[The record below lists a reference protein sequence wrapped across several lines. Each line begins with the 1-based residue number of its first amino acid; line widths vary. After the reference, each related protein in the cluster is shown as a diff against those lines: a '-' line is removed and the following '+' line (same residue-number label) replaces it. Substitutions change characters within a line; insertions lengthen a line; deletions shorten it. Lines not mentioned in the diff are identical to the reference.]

1 MKKFLLLLAAVAVS
15 FGINAADYTGQLSVN
30 VADAEAGTAF
40 EALQEASITLE
51 ENEGKYNFN
60 LKNFILRVEEPE
72 SGEVTVMPVGNIAVE
87 GLEATEANGYK
98 TIKFNNDVNIAE
110 GDAEALPEGY
120 AVWYGPLLGP
130 VPIEL
135 VARFNDVAMSVN
147 IDIKLEIMPQAIKV
161 SFIGTNPEAMGT
173 PDDGRSP
180 SDVNKDGAINVGDV
194 NVVLDDILNERP
206 AFPTAE

>member
-1 MKKFLLLLAAVAVS
+1 MKSILSIFCLISSLFAYSAV
-15 FGINAADYTGQLSVN
+15 YTGQLSVIVN
-30 VADAEAGTAF
+30 NTEADFEY
-40 EALQEASITLE
+40 EALQETSITLE

-60 LKNFILRVEEPE
+60 LKNFILRSEDPE
-72 SGEVTVMPVGNIAVE
+72 SGEVQQLPVGNIAVD

-120 AVWYGPLLGP
+120 AAWYGPMLGP

-135 VARFNDVAMSVN
+135 VARFNDVALSVN
-147 IDIKLEIMPQAIKV
+147 IDIKLKIMPQAIKV

>member
-15 FGINAADYTGQLSVN
+15 FGINAADYTGLLSVN
-30 VADAEAGTAF
+30 VADAETGEAF
-40 EALQEASITLE
+40 EALQETSITLE

-60 LKNFILRVEEPE
+60 LKNFVLRVEDAET
-72 SGEVTVMPVGNIAVE
+72 GEVGEYPVGNIAVND
-87 GLEATEANGYK
+87 LEATESNGYK
-98 TIKFNNDVNIAE
+98 IIKFNNDVEIVKGDLE
-110 GDAEALPEGY
+110 GVESWL
-120 AVWYGPLLGP
+120 GPMLGP

-135 VARFNDVAMSVN
+135 VARFNDVALSVN
-147 IDIKLEIMPQAIKV
+147 IDIKLKIMPQAIKV

>member
-1 MKKFLLLLAAVAVS
+1 MKSILSIFCLISSLFAYSAV
-15 FGINAADYTGQLSVN
+15 YTGQLSVIVN
-30 VADAEAGTAF
+30 NTEADFEY
-40 EALQEASITLE
+40 EALQETSITLE

-60 LKNFILRVEEPE
+60 LKNFILRSEDPE
-72 SGEVTVMPVGNIAVE
+72 SGEVQQLPVGNIAVD

-110 GDAEALPEGY
+110 GDAEALPEGF
-120 AVWYGPLLGP
+120 AVWYGPMLGP